1 MNYIDVKKY
10 NFGDY
15 YSEKETALFFDRIGL
30 DCVALNPKIP
40 TETGIDLGEIDGIFI
55 DDKHELIFV
64 YDDSVHKNDVNK
76 KISGW
81 FNKWTFTDNKNK
93 LLDELKLPD
102 FYRIVILYI
111 DKIKTSDK
119 KGDLEPIKSSLK
131 ENCKVLFKDDFTYF
145 DGLSQDI
152 KKWTKNDLYHFLGI
166 KLKDSIRKTKKV
178 IQFYVGDTPAFVFSD
193 RVENILEYSYVY
205 RRRDEI
211 DSIGYQRALDKKRI
225 DTISKLILDGK
236 LNSFPN
242 SILINCL
249 ENIEGKIASKEECP
263 KELEISLPSNFS
275 SCRIVDGQ
283 HRVMSFAKTNDS
295 IQRKYSLP
303 IVLFSNMNFND
314 EIKTFIDIN
323 DNQQSID
330 KNLTLSLKA
339 KLNWPKGSKEQL
351 QKIAFLIISELTKK
365 NASINK
371 RIFKGYAGESKKY
384 GNDNKLTTLS
394 ITNVLLKNKIVHKN
408 GGVIQKNE
416 NDVNTATE
424 LINNFFKELISKDG
438 ANQSY
443 YYSNRGFNLIIK
455 YIGIIHLN
463 IENKTFKKELTF
475 KKLQETFIEEVPKLI
490 TKLKKDYGAAG
501 EKNSFEMVCIEVEKK
516 LDIIIE
522 KDLRKLKLQRL
533 PVLELSNETLVA
545 KQ

>member
-1 MNYIDVKKY
+1 MIYVDVKKHDF
-10 NFGDY
+10 NSNA
-15 YSEKETALFFDRIGL
+15 SEKDTALFFDRIGL

-55 DDKHELIFV
+55 DNKNELIFI
-64 YDDSVHKNDVNK
+64 YDDSVHRKDVNK

-81 FNKWTFTDNKNK
+81 FNKWTFVENKNK
-93 LLDELKLPD
+93 LLKELNLPD
-102 FYRIVILYI
+102 FYRIFILYI
-111 DKIKTSDK
+111 DKIKTSTE
-119 KGDLEPIKSSLK
+119 KGDLEPIRSSLK
-131 ENCKVLFKDDFTYF
+131 ENCIVLFKDDYAYF

-166 KLKDSIRKTKKV
+166 TIKDSVRKTKKV
-178 IQFYVGDTPAFVFSD
+178 IQFYVGDTPAFVYSD

-205 RRRDEI
+205 RRRDEK
-211 DSIGYQRALDKKRI
+211 DSISYQRALDKKRI

-249 ENIEGKIASKEECP
+249 EKIDGEIATKEECP

-303 IVLFSNMNFND
+303 IVLFSNMNIND

-365 NASINK
+365 NTSINI

-394 ITNVLLKNKIVHKN
+394 IINVLLKNKIVHKN

-416 NDVNTATE
+416 DDIDTAVE
-424 LINNFFKELISKDG
+424 LINNFFTELIKKDG

-455 YIGIIHLN
+455 YIGVIHLN
-463 IENKTFKKELTF
+463 IENKILKTELTF

-490 TKLKKDYGAAG
+490 TTLKKDYGAAG
-501 EKNSFEMVCIEVEKK
+501 EKNSFEIVCNAVEKK
-516 LDIIIE
+516 LNISIE

-533 PVLELSNETLVA
+533 LVFELPNGTQVV

>member
-1 MNYIDVKKY
+1 MIYVDVKKHDF
-10 NFGDY
+10 NSNA
-15 YSEKETALFFDRIGL
+15 SEKDTALFFDRIGL

-55 DDKHELIFV
+55 DNKNELIFI
-64 YDDSVHKNDVNK
+64 YDDSVHRKDVNK

-81 FNKWTFTDNKNK
+81 FNKWTFVENKNK
-93 LLDELKLPD
+93 LLKELNLPD
-102 FYRIVILYI
+102 FYRIFILYI
-111 DKIKTSDK
+111 DKIKTSTE
-119 KGDLEPIKSSLK
+119 KGDLEPIRSSLK
-131 ENCKVLFKDDFTYF
+131 ENCIVLFKDDYAYF

-166 KLKDSIRKTKKV
+166 TIKDSVRKTKKV
-178 IQFYVGDTPAFVFSD
+178 IQFYVGDTPAFVYSD

-205 RRRDEI
+205 RRRDEK
-211 DSIGYQRALDKKRI
+211 DSISYQRALDKKRI

-249 ENIEGKIASKEECP
+249 EKIDGEIATKEECP

-303 IVLFSNMNFND
+303 IVLFSNMNIND

-365 NASINK
+365 TQA
-371 RIFKGYAGESKKY
+371 
-384 GNDNKLTTLS
+384 LT
-394 ITNVLLKNKIVHKN
+394 
-408 GGVIQKNE
+408 
-416 NDVNTATE
+416 
-424 LINNFFKELISKDG
+424 
-438 ANQSY
+438 
-443 YYSNRGFNLIIK
+443 
-455 YIGIIHLN
+455 
-463 IENKTFKKELTF
+463 
-475 KKLQETFIEEVPKLI
+475 
-490 TKLKKDYGAAG
+490 
-501 EKNSFEMVCIEVEKK
+501 
-516 LDIIIE
+516 
-522 KDLRKLKLQRL
+522 
-533 PVLELSNETLVA
+533 
-545 KQ
+545 